1 MPINSAWFYTMT
13 SVTLVSGL
21 SLTGLFFISMD
32 ETRLMK
38 ILLFMVSFA
47 VGGLFGDAFLHLL
60 PEAFAKMGTG
70 PRAPLLALG
79 GIFMFFILEKFL
91 SWRHCHVPTSER
103 HPHPMVFMN
112 LIGDAVHNFIDGAVI
127 GASYLISVHVG
138 LATTLA
144 VVLHEIPHE
153 IGDYGVLVH
162 GGFSP
167 KKALVFNFLTALTAL
182 AGGAA
187 SLVIGA
193 HFVSYT
199 YAAMPLTAGG
209 FIYIAGSDLVP
220 ALHEECSPAKSL
232 LQLVFIFLGIGIM
245 SLLLLL
251 G

>member
-1 MPINSAWFYTMT
+1 MPITDAWLYTMG

-21 SLTGLFFISMD
+21 SLTGLFFLYMD
-32 ETRLMK
+32 EARLQR
-38 ILLFMVSFA
+38 ILLLLVSFA

-60 PEAFAKMGTG
+60 PEAFARMGTG
-70 PRAPLLALG
+70 PKAPLLTLA

-91 SWRHCHVPTSER
+91 SWRHCHVPTSAR

-127 GASYLISVHVG
+127 GASFLISLHLG

-162 GGFSP
+162 GGFTP

-187 SLVIGA
+187 SLTVGA

-199 YAAMPLTAGG
+199 YAALPLTAGG

-220 ALHEECSPAKSL
+220 ALHEECDTVKSL
-232 LQLVFIFLGIGIM
+232 LQLVFILLGVSLM

>member
-1 MPINSAWFYTMT
+1 MA
-13 SVTLVSGL
+13 SVVLVSGL

-32 ETRLMK
+32 EARLGK

-70 PRAPLLALG
+70 PRAPLLALA
-79 GIFMFFILEKFL
+79 GIFMFFLEKFL

-127 GASYLISVHVG
+127 GASYLIGAHVG

-187 SLVIGA
+187 SLVVGV
-193 HFVSYT
+193 HFVNYT
-199 YAAMPLTAGG
+199 HAALPLTAGG

-220 ALHEECSPAKSL
+220 ELHEECSPGKSL